1 MILKVARMIG
11 RVVVMVKSLLVLNK
25 NMVVNNL
32 SLSPDVLLIG
42 MVLNYPALIFKV
54 GKSINS
60 VFMYL

>member
-25 NMVVNNL
+25 NMVANNL
-32 SLSPDVLLIG
+32 SLFPDVLLIG
-42 MVLNYPALIFKV
+42 MVLNYPVLIFKV